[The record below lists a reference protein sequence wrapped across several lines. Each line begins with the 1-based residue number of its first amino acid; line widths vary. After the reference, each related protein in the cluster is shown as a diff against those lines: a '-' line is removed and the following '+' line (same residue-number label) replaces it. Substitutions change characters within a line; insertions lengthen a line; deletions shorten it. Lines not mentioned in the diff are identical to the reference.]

1 MPYGYDK
8 PITSF
13 GREFITTANPS
24 KNFIKRV
31 ERNLPVNSNDSSIA
45 LKLYNNLN
53 SCLVYNEEF
62 VAFNQDISIDF
73 MSKIYNK
80 QLNEFNN

>member
-1 MPYGYDK
+1 MMPYGYDK

-53 SCLVYNEEF
+53 SCF
-62 VAFNQDISIDF
+62 
-73 MSKIYNK
+73 SKC
-80 QLNEFNN
+80 NNRCNTRIKG